1 MEIWQS
7 PTACQF
13 TGSTITVAVEIWDVM
28 PTIEHFDVWIPND
41 TLEAREVQE
50 RIVGLMEQHAWPM
63 RECFGVRLAL
73 EEALVNAIKHGNRM
87 DPDKQ
92 VFIACDLSDHEITIV
107 IEDQGDGF
115 CLEEVPDP
123 TDDENLDKPGGRG
136 IMLIRSFMNG
146 VEYNAKGNRLTMR
159 KKMGVENES

>member
-1 MEIWQS
+1 MALIAQ
-7 PTACQF
+7 
-13 TGSTITVAVEIWDVM
+13 
-28 PTIEHFDVWIPND
+28 FDVWILND

-50 RIVGLMEQHAWPM
+50 RIVGLLEQNAWPM

-87 DPDKQ
+87 DAEKK
-92 VFIACDLSDHEITIV
+92 VYIAVELTADEVTVV

-115 CLEEVPDP
+115 KVEEVPDP
-123 TDDENLDKPGGRG
+123 TDDDNLDKPGGRG

-146 VEYNAKGNRLTMR
+146 LEYNDKGNRLTMR
-159 KKMGVENES
+159 KKLGVATDE